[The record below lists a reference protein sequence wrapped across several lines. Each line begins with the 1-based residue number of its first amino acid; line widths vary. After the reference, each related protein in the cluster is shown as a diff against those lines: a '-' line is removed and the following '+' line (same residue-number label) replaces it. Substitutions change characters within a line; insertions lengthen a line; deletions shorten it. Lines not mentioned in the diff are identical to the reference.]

1 MLKGKVPTATYYF
14 VQDDAGR
21 IALADT
27 EKGAKLRDSKEN
39 IILEFDKDVWQHV
52 KFAQLNFPKQRNWE
66 AYLSQPA
73 IHVIDDVLHEIAKQG
88 GEVPRPTLESTEY
101 LTVWVPNYIT
111 ATGLENILHRAGIPA
126 RVRKTL

>member
-21 IALADT
+21 IAIADT

-66 AYLSQPA
+66 EYLSKPA
-73 IHVIDDVLHEIAKQG
+73 IHVVDDVLHEIATQG
-88 GEVPRPTLESTEY
+88 GEVPRPTLESTEC
-101 LTVWVPNYIT
+101 LTVWVPKDIT
-111 ATGLENILHRAGIPA
+111 ATGLENILHRAGVPA